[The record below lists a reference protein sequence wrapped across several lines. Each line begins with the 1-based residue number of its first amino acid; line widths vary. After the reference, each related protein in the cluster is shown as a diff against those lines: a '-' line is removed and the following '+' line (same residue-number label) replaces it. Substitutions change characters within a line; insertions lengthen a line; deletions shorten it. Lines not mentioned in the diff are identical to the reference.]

1 MHHSLKFTEMVCKTI
16 FYKFGEVVRIVVMG
30 KTQTLN
36 QSLQQTNFPTV
47 SSKANEL

>member
-1 MHHSLKFTEMVCKTI
+1 MVCKTI
-16 FYKFGEVVRIVVMG
+16 FYKFEEVVQIVVMC

-47 SSKANEL
+47 SSKANAL